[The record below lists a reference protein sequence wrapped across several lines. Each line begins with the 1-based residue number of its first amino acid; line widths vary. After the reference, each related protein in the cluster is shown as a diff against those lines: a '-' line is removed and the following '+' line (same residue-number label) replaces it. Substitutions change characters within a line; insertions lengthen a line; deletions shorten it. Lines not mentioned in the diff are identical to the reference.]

1 MDFETSERVTV
12 LTRQVRE
19 FMDREVMPSEA
30 RYQAEIARS
39 GNPYHRPAVMEE
51 LRSKARAA
59 GLWNLFLQQTE
70 WGGHGLSNVDFAPI
84 CEQMGRSLIGP
95 EVFNCHPPDAG
106 NMSMLAAYGTPE
118 QQERWLV
125 PLLEGDICSCFS
137 MTEPHV
143 ASSDAHNISALIMRD
158 GDEYVIDGQK
168 WFSTGAAREE
178 CEVCVFVG
186 VTDPHTKPFPRQSL
200 VLIPLDTPGV
210 RVVRTLSIFGYQ
222 QPISHGE
229 LHYTDVRVPIA
240 NRIRMEGDGFGM
252 GQARLSPGRIHHSSR
267 AIGMAERALN
277 TMCHRVASR
286 ETFNTRIADQGVIRE
301 WIARSRIEIEQAR
314 LLTLK
319 AAWTMDK
326 VGGRAARH
334 EIAAIKV
341 VAPAVALSV
350 LDRAIQAHGAAG
362 VSQDTVLAEMWA
374 QARTLRILDGPDEVH
389 IRSLGRWELKSQ
401 LGSQANGAGYV
412 ATVPNVDSMRGLV
425 EADSAG
431 AVDLD
436 GAGSR

>member
-1 MDFETSERVTV
+1 MDFGISERVAA
-12 LTRQVRE
+12 LTSQVQQ
-19 FMDREVMPSEA
+19 FMDCEVLPSEA
-30 RYQAEIARS
+30 RYGDEITRS
-39 GNPYHRPAVMEE
+39 GNSYHRPAVMEE
-51 LRSKARAA
+51 LRTKARAA

-70 WGGHGLSNVDFAPI
+70 WGGHGLSNVDFAPL

-106 NMSMLAAYGTPE
+106 NMSMLAEYGTPE
-118 QQERWLV
+118 QQERWLA
-125 PLLEGDICSCFS
+125 PLLAGDICSCFS

-143 ASSDAHNISALIMRD
+143 ASSDAHNISALIKSD

-168 WFSTGAAREE
+168 WFSTGAARDE
-178 CEVCVFVG
+178 CKVCVFVG
-186 VTDPHTKPFPRQSL
+186 VTDPNAKPFPRQSL

-229 LHYTDVRVPIA
+229 IHYTNVRIPLT

-277 TMCHRVASR
+277 TMCQRVASR
-286 ETFNTRIADQGVIRE
+286 ETFKTRIADQGVIRE

-319 AAWTMDK
+319 AAWTMDRI
-326 VGGRAARH
+326 GGRAARQ
-334 EIAAIKV
+334 EIAAIKI
-341 VAPAVALSV
+341 VAPAVALNV

-389 IRSLGRWELKSQ
+389 IRSLGRWELKTQLSSQ
-401 LGSQANGAGYV
+401 PNRVRDL
-412 ATVPNVDSMRGLV
+412 ATVPKGDGTRLLV
-425 EADSAG
+425 GNRPVGAAD
-431 AVDLD
+431 VD
-436 GAGSR
+436 GARSR